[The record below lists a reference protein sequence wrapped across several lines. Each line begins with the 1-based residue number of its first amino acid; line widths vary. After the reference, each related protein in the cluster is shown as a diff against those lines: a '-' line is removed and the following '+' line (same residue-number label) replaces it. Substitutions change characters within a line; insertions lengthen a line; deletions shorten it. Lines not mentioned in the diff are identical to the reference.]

1 MKPKEKKLLTD
12 IWNYV
17 KELEKGQR
25 KIYRNL
31 LRRIFVLENRLG
43 KLKKGNDERKT

>member
-1 MKPKEKKLLTD
+1 VTPKDRKLLTD

-17 KELEKGQR
+17 ESLEKEQR

-31 LRRIFVLENRLG
+31 LKRIFVLENRLG
-43 KLKKGNDERKT
+43 KLEKGE